1 MTRFHFWIPIQNLK
15 FMKRLIILDLDHT
28 LIYGSY
34 AETETAELLFQH
46 NKYLKVYKRHLAEDL
61 VKLCQAKADIIVYT
75 TALRR
80 YAKSICN
87 LLDIQPV
94 ELLSRKNCIT
104 INGKLRKEVK
114 PEWIANYNRIVI
126 IDDSPNVWIN
136 DSDKIE
142 FLVPD
147 EFRGDANDLGLRTII
162 NKLNRY

>member
-1 MTRFHFWIPIQNLK
+1 
-15 FMKRLIILDLDHT
+15 MKQLIILDLDHT

-46 NKYLKVYKRHLAEDL
+46 NKYLKVYKRHLTEDL

-80 YAKSICN
+80 YAKSICK
-87 LLDIQPV
+87 LLDIKLI

-104 INGKLRKEVK
+104 VNGKLRKVIK
-114 PEWIANYNRIVI
+114 PEWISNYNRILV
-126 IDDSPNVWIN
+126 IDDSPDVWITN
-136 DSDKIE
+136 SNKVE

-147 EFRGDANDLGLRTII
+147 EFRGEANDIGLNII
-162 NKLNRY
+162 LNKLLRY